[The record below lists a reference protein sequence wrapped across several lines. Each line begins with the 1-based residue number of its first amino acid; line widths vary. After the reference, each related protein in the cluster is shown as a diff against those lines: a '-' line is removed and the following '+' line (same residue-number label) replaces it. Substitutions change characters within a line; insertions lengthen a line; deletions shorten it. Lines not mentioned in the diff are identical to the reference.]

1 VAILQLHNRHKFIQ
15 PSGFSLALFA
25 PSIAEVD
32 GVADELGGGVIL
44 GGDVFQLGQAA
55 VHLHG
60 DALGQG
66 LRFQLIQRQK
76 QLVRM
81 GGVHVLA
88 GVREAHPHAVHVGSA
103 GQLDSDRKIAFVGIH
118 RRVTVQKRI
127 D

>member
-1 VAILQLHNRHKFIQ
+1 MAILQLHNRHKFIQ
-15 PSGFSLALFA
+15 PSGFSLSLLA
-25 PSIAEVD
+25 PDVTKVD
-32 GVADELGGGVIL
+32 GMADELGGGVIL
-44 GGDVFQLGQAA
+44 GGDVFQLGQTT

-81 GGVHVLA
+81 GGVYVLV

-103 GQLDSDRKIAFVGIH
+103 GQLDPDRKIAFVGIH